1 MHCIRVLELLFMG
14 AFIRACLVGIF
25 ICAALYAL
33 YLFPHMT
40 PRNVET
46 IEFLQQ
52 PGESLNI
59 IGVFCLGALLV
70 GLTFAIRQHQSPQG
84 LNEKL

>member
-1 MHCIRVLELLFMG
+1 MG
-14 AFIRACLVGIF
+14 AFTKACFFGIF
-25 ICAALYAL
+25 MCAALYAL
-33 YLFPHMT
+33 YLFPHLT

-46 IEFLQQ
+46 IELLQQ
-52 PGESLNI
+52 SGEGLNI
-59 IGVFCLGALLV
+59 IGVFCLGVILV

>member
-14 AFIRACLVGIF
+14 TFKRACLVGIF
-25 ICAALYAL
+25 TCAALYAF
-33 YLFPHMT
+33 YLLPHLAS
-40 PRNVET
+40 RNAET
-46 IEFLQQ
+46 IELLQK